1 MNDYF
6 KKLLKSV
13 QIYETM
19 ARDEFIERIHS
30 LIFDLNK
37 EMEFSATT
45 GLLARQLTLAVE
57 LSRGPTFWTP
67 HIAPIIHRCMIDV
80 TISLEWIF
88 QNISENSKKYIEYG
102 LGQMKLMIEHRK
114 KQLLKDN
121 IKEEDD
127 PILQRYISF
136 LNAQRAEVLTEV
148 NVGSWSGKSTR
159 AIAED
164 ANAIDLYN
172 YAFTP
177 FSNCVHSMWPHV
189 SVYNL
194 TRTNN
199 PLHKYTFLPMAPILP
214 IDPQQMLL
222 AAKYLDRSFIEFDK
236 FYSLNIKKPSSYQW
250 LFDEFEKIG
259 DQFDDNE

>member
-1 MNDYF
+1 MNEHL
-6 KKLLKSV
+6 KKLLEAVSV
-13 QIYETM
+13 YESM
-19 ARDEFIERIHS
+19 ARKEFIERIHG
-30 LIFDLNK
+30 LKFDLNK
-37 EMEFSATT
+37 ETEFSATT

-57 LSRGPTFWTP
+57 LSRGLTFWTS

-114 KQLLKDN
+114 MQLLEDN

-127 PILQRYISF
+127 PVLQNYISF
-136 LNAQRAEVLTEV
+136 LNSQRAEILTEV

-159 AIAED
+159 AIAEE

-199 PLHKYTFLPMAPILP
+199 PLHKYTFLPIAPLLP

-222 AAKYLDRSFIEFDK
+222 AAKYLDRSFKEFDK
-236 FYSLNIKKPSSYQW
+236 FYSLSIKEPSSYQW
-250 LFDEFEKIG
+250 LVDEFEKISNQL
-259 DQFDDNE
+259 D